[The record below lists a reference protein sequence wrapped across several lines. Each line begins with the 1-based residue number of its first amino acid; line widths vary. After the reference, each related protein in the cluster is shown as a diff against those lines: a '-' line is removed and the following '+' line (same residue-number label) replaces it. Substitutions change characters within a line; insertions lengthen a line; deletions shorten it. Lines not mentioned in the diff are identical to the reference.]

1 MLQNVTNTLEMSE
14 TRVPQILEGEIQGK
28 TQIEIAEDLGV
39 SRMTTYRDRQTPLYD
54 QLIGRFF
61 TKYLDTIDGFL
72 EGEADTNRLE
82 ALKEL
87 GRMYRAGMTRH
98 TQHTEDSKLTIDMNI
113 TENRKRK
120 EDLVNSLELTPDQ
133 YRILEDSLTEPPPP

>member
-14 TRVPQILEGEIQGK
+14 TRIPQIIESEIQGK

-61 TKYLDTIDGFL
+61 TKYLDTIDTFL

-133 YRILEDSLTEPPPP
+133 YQILEDSLTEKEEV